1 MCITLRGRR
10 WSVPNYTG
18 LVPQCQNSSDN
29 QAARSNWA
37 AAIGVAE
44 RRGQSLEI
52 DRAVKR
58 RKRSKRLG
66 ARGALYPFA
75 QTERDAHCSLAGNLF
90 VEILDHFAE
99 LLIADLT
106 VTVLVD
112 HSDEFVHLAAM

>member
-1 MCITLRGRR
+1 MCITLKGRR
-10 WSVPNYTG
+10 WSVPNYNG
-18 LVPQCQNSSDN
+18 LVPQFQNSSDN
-29 QAARSNWA
+29 QAASSNWA

-44 RRGQSLEI
+44 RRGQCLDI

-58 RKRSKRLG
+58 REHCRRLG
-66 ARGALYPFA
+66 ARGALHPFA

-90 VEILDHFAE
+90 VKILDHFAE

-106 VTVLVD
+106 VAVLVD